1 MVQNG
6 VWTVSSWKLLHRQC
20 TATETAVNGGPIPSS
35 IEVQYMCDTTGTG
48 LVATTSSSDVE
59 PAGDGGGFGCIEP
72 GPPFGQ
78 YYLLPPF
85 GTATDASVEFSSPW
99 DLGACDAPASP
110 VTQSDSPAEKC
121 HEVGTLTVD
130 NLDPA
135 WLVGPDDP
143 DHER

>member
-1 MVQNG
+1 M
-6 VWTVSSWKLLHRQC
+6 
-20 TATETAVNGGPIPSS
+20 
-35 IEVQYMCDTTGTG
+35 
-48 LVATTSSSDVE
+48 
-59 PAGDGGGFGCIEP
+59 
-72 GPPFGQ
+72 
-78 YYLLPPF
+78 
-85 GTATDASVEFSSPW
+85 EFSSPW

-143 DHER
+143 DHERDHDRDAPVTPTPVVAAPAFTG